1 MLKNFK
7 TGGIMKGIWKDE
19 EVKNLFKTVE
29 ECKASGKSL
38 REAFLLHASSYGR
51 KANSVRNYY
60 YHELDNL
67 SKDKNRAENLE
78 IKLDKH
84 QKNQFV
90 GFSEE
95 EKNKIISK
103 IQEKLSQG
111 YSVRKA
117 CLMLSGGDVKQ
128 MLRMQNKYRANKK
141 ENKSNILTFK
151 QKVTNKITDAD
162 INGLF
167 MGLVKLVKK
176 SALEE
181 AKNAVADEKLQSSS
195 AIRKL
200 ISQLGQK
207 ERELEFLK
215 EDYSALKKEN
225 SLLKKKLL
233 VATCFK
239 AKSLAKEREKA

>member
-1 MLKNFK
+1 MLKKFK

-19 EVKNLFKTVE
+19 EVKN
-29 ECKASGKSL
+29 
-38 REAFLLHASSYGR
+38 
-51 KANSVRNYY
+51 
-60 YHELDNL
+60 
-67 SKDKNRAENLE
+67 RAENLE

-84 QKNQFV
+84 QKNQVV

-95 EKNKIISK
+95 EKNKIIST

-141 ENKSNILTFK
+141 ENKTNILTFK

-215 EDYSALKKEN
+215 ELSFKEKTFGCN
-225 SLLKKKLL
+225 M
-233 VATCFK
+233 F
-239 AKSLAKEREKA
+239 